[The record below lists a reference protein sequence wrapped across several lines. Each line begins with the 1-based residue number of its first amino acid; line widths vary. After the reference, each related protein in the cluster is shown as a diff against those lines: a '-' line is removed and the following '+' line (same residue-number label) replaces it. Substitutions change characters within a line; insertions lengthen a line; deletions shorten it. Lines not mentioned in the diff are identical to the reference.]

1 METSRLGVL
10 FIAKA
15 EALVLSAYQDGEHCS
30 IGFGHNDPN
39 LEEGEK
45 ITAKQAFALLKSDV
59 KKREPELTKMLKG
72 TTVSQQQWDAMMS
85 LLFNRGAG
93 VARRVT
99 NLVAKGKIGEASE
112 EFKNWGVTSKGVF
125 RPGIYARR
133 LKEKDIFDSGDYG
146 DLGEVLYWIGNPRIT
161 KPKVY
166 KVQDDDL

>member
-1 METSRLGVL
+1 METSRLGIL

-59 KKREPELTKMLKG
+59 KKREPELAKLLKG
-72 TTVSQQQWDAMMS
+72 AMVPQRQWDAMMS

-93 VARRVT
+93 VARHVT
-99 NLVAKGKIGEASE
+99 NLVVKGKVKEASE
-112 EFKNWGVTSKGVF
+112 EFENWGVTSKGVS
-125 RPGIYARR
+125 RPGLYARR
-133 LKEKDIFDSGDYG
+133 LKERDIFDSGDYG
-146 DLGEVLYWIGNPRIT
+146 DLGEVLYWTGNPRTT
-161 KPKVY
+161 KAKVY

>member
-1 METSRLGVL
+1 METSRAGIL

-45 ITAKQAFALLKSDV
+45 ITAKQAFALLRSDI
-59 KKREPELTKMLKG
+59 KKREPELAKLLKHQ
-72 TTVSQQQWDAMMS
+72 TVEQRQWDAMMS

-93 VARRVT
+93 VARHVT
-99 NLVAKGKIGEASE
+99 NLVIEGRIKEASE
-112 EFKNWGVTSKGVF
+112 EFKKWGVTSKGVF

-133 LKEKDIFDSGDYG
+133 LKEKDIFDEGDYG
-146 DLGEVLYWIGNPRIT
+146 DIEEVLYWTGNPRTT